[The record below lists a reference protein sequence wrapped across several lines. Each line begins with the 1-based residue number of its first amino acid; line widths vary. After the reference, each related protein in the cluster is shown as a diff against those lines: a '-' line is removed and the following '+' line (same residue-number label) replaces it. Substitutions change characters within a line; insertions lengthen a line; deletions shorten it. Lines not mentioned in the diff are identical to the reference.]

1 MTFLRHGLRSIPSLL
16 LLLLLLFLG
25 DFNAEAAVR
34 KRKDADTRS
43 RTARFVNQSGAKVDF
58 FWVHIKTNELAH
70 SHTDGE
76 GTRC

>member
-1 MTFLRHGLRSIPSLL
+1 
-16 LLLLLLFLG
+16 
-25 DFNAEAAVR
+25 
-34 KRKDADTRS
+34 
-43 RTARFVNQSGAKVDF
+43 VDF